1 MSITGSLLI
10 IPLTS
15 QRDIRV
21 SRYTR
26 YAPVI
31 YGLDGQVWGWSM
43 SKVPDFHST
52 GTEDVDELVYHNQS
66 NCPVG
71 EELHKRSTAAVGQG
85 YFRTLC
91 VKCKTIADG
100 YDGNRPL

>member
-1 MSITGSLLI
+1 MSIAGWLLI

-15 QRDIRV
+15 QCDIRV

-31 YGLDGQVWGWSM
+31 YGLDGQTPGWSM
-43 SKVPDFHST
+43 AKIPDFHST

-66 NCPVG
+66 DCPVG
-71 EELHKRSTAAVGQG
+71 DELHRRGTAAVGQG

-91 VKCKTIADG
+91 IKCKAIADG
-100 YDGNRPL
+100 YEGNRPL